1 MKARDVVSE
10 LLNTEHELKAF
21 CKKNGINTKSDSS
34 TLFRFFEQKI
44 MLILSK
50 FAGVIFFSV
59 WLLTP
64 IFSSLTK
71 STKQTVPRGYTW
83 KGKKVND
90 HEFPQV

>member
-34 TLFRFFEQKI
+34 TLFRFFEQNI

-50 FAGVIFFSV
+50 FDGVIFF
-59 WLLTP
+59 
-64 IFSSLTK
+64 
-71 STKQTVPRGYTW
+71 QYGY
-83 KGKKVND
+83 
-90 HEFPQV
+90 